1 MKTDKEKMLAGEP
14 YLAFCDELVTERARA
29 KEILFEYNNLHPSEM
44 EKRTEILKRF

>member
-29 KEILFEYNNLHPSEM
+29 KEILFASVGNGKAY
-44 EKRTEILKRF
+44 